1 MEKLVFLIKT
11 LPLPQFPQKNHLHWA
26 QLKSL
31 DFFFPVDASQIST
44 PFMKELLPDKA
55 LVTKIPRK
63 SQIPGIFSME
73 NWNIFLSRKAG
84 FAGTTWD
91 KWEVLLSTHPK
102 PSWNSFTKKSFK
114 PGMSGCCKSWN
125 SQGISSLEFPSFIP
139 KKLTRSVCSWAAWL
153 EKSLGDCW
161 HSWQTWE
168 IWEKK
173 EQNSQ
178 FLTFWCFFYALNP
191 APCTPRG
198 CRDWLQ
204 SWIKRRLEGDEKGF
218 PHIPA
223 TFQLV
228 WNGFLHPLEFTA
240 TDPSW
245 NAPDFPGKNLPKSG
259 IGVGFRRQI
268 HPHSQQGLD
277 DPVPGWIP
285 RILKLLENLEK
296 EKIQFLLEQ
305 KEEKQEC

>member
-1 MEKLVFLIKT
+1 
-11 LPLPQFPQKNHLHWA
+11 
-26 QLKSL
+26 
-31 DFFFPVDASQIST
+31 
-44 PFMKELLPDKA
+44 
-55 LVTKIPRK
+55 
-63 SQIPGIFSME
+63 
-73 NWNIFLSRKAG
+73 
-84 FAGTTWD
+84 
-91 KWEVLLSTHPK
+91 
-102 PSWNSFTKKSFK
+102 
-114 PGMSGCCKSWN
+114 MSGCCKSWN

-178 FLTFWCFFYALNP
+178 FLTFWRFFYALNP

-204 SWIKRRLEGDEKGF
+204 SWIKRRLEGEEKGF
-218 PHIPA
+218 PHILP

-259 IGVGFRRQI
+259 IEVGFRRQNPSPFPAGI
-268 HPHSQQGLD
+268 GWSSPRMDSQDFEIIGKFRKRKNLVSSGTKGGKAGMLKTGKHLEPLWDGWNGKKTTRTSLEFPLGRCQGNQLLI
-277 DPVPGWIP
+277 IP
-285 RILKLLENLEK
+285 WSIPKYP
-296 EKIQFLLEQ
+296 
-305 KEEKQEC
+305 